1 MTTSLTLQQIQDLT
15 GHESPDAVRMA
26 LKRAGLRSVGFAVG
40 THAWP
45 PKKIYDTDQVW
56 QHFAPRILRHA
67 AEDATAKE
75 RCWHTFRQQIN
86 AARHGSNACE
96 VFADRLT

>member
-1 MTTSLTLQQIQDLT
+1 MTTSLTLQQIQKLT

-40 THAWP
+40 TSAWP
-45 PKKIYDTDQVW
+45 PKKIYDTGQVW

-67 AEDATAKE
+67 AEDAAAKE
-75 RCWHTFRQQIN
+75 LCWRTFRQQIT
-86 AARHGSNACE
+86 AARNASDAGE
-96 VFADRLT
+96 MFADRLD